1 MNTKIDVMS
10 RIAQFMKQLADNEA
24 FPTDERQHW
33 LEVCCQPEFV
43 EQMLVQVAKHYHSD
57 DAGMCKLLDI
67 VDSHLIKEF

>member
-43 EQMLVQVAKHYHSD
+43 EKMLVQVAKHYHSD
-57 DAGMCKLLDI
+57 
-67 VDSHLIKEF
+67 